1 MKRLCTL
8 IVIGATFLGG
18 YYLGRLPDSPDLI
31 GWGQRTIDRTAT
43 VCRQVVDQL
52 EDWNGEDSQ
61 PTTPVGQADDQ
72 RTDPLAP
79 TTR

>member
-18 YYLGRLPDSPDLI
+18 YHLGRLPDSPDLI
-31 GWGQRTIDRTAT
+31 GWGQRTIDRTAE
-43 VCRQVVDQL
+43 VCRKVVDQL
-52 EDWNGEDSQ
+52 EDWNGEGSQ

-72 RTDPLAP
+72 QTGPLAP